1 MGKTKQCNTK
11 PTQGGSTINTGD
23 KVTLE
28 SLDGTIVTG
37 TIVKIG
43 KDNIVLD
50 KTNVYNYC
58 VFISEENIKKL
69 TVPIK

>member
-1 MGKTKQCNTK
+1 MN
-11 PTQGGSTINTGD
+11 IGD

-28 SLDGTIVTG
+28 LLDGTIVTG

-50 KTNVYNYC
+50 NTNVYNDY
-58 VFISEENIKKL
+58 VFISEDNIKKL

>member
-1 MGKTKQCNTK
+1 MN
-11 PTQGGSTINTGD
+11 IGD

-28 SLDGTIVTG
+28 LLDGTIVTG

-43 KDNIVLD
+43 KDNILLD
-50 KTNVYNYC
+50 NTNVHNDW
-58 VFISEENIKKL
+58 VFISEDNIKKL

>member
-1 MGKTKQCNTK
+1 MN
-11 PTQGGSTINTGD
+11 IGD
-23 KVTLE
+23 KIKLE
-28 SLDGTIVTG
+28 LLDGTIVTG

-50 KTNVYNYC
+50 NTNVHNDWL
-58 VFISEENIKKL
+58 FISEDNIKKL

>member
-1 MGKTKQCNTK
+1 MN
-11 PTQGGSTINTGD
+11 IGD
-23 KVTLE
+23 KIKLE
-28 SLDGTIVTG
+28 LLDGTIITG

-50 KTNVYNYC
+50 NTNVHNGL
-58 VFISEENIKKL
+58 VFISEDNIKKL

>member
-1 MGKTKQCNTK
+1 MH
-11 PTQGGSTINTGD
+11 IWD
-23 KVTLE
+23 KIKLE
-28 SLDGTIVTG
+28 LLDGTIVTG

-50 KTNVYNYC
+50 NTNVNNDW
-58 VFISEENIKKL
+58 VFISEDNIKKL